1 MTTNPTNN
9 PPQKVKKKP
18 QPKPHYSPSPFRRGE
33 KKSSGTCKGAG
44 QGCVWDFYFFP
55 CLENLPDYFLTFPE
69 RSAQEPGWTWGSIFS
84 SLLCL
89 PSQSHPPRPQKCIF
103 LASFCTDQKYLSL
116 LEVLAWPF
124 LNFSSIQEESRPPV
138 LGTVEKADPRRGDEV
153 PNPFPTAR
161 QHSLGFHHPL
171 QNQKSRIFASQMIW
185 ERAGTAR
192 SGSGAPAPC
201 SPRVS
206 RAPRGAP
213 GVFFPE
219 STLKSRPGGG
229 CASLGSGAFGRGARP
244 RLKLRC

>member
-1 MTTNPTNN
+1 MLGP
-9 PPQKVKKKP
+9 
-18 QPKPHYSPSPFRRGE
+18 
-33 KKSSGTCKGAG
+33 GAG
-44 QGCVWDFYFFP
+44 LDLGQHFQ
-55 CLENLPDYFLTFPE
+55 FLALFAF
-69 RSAQEPGWTWGSIFS
+69 SEPS
-84 SLLCL
+84 
-89 PSQSHPPRPQKCIF
+89 PRPQKCIF

-116 LEVLAWPF
+116 LEVLDWPF

-138 LGTVEKADPRRGDEV
+138 LGTVARADPSGEDEV

-161 QHSLGFHHPL
+161 QNSLGFHHPL
-171 QNQKSRIFASQMIW
+171 QNQKSRIFASQMVW

-192 SGSGAPAPC
+192 SGSGAPAPR

>member
-1 MTTNPTNN
+1 MGQHFQFLALFAFSE
-9 PPQKVKKKP
+9 PPLTPKVHFFGLVLHGSEVP
-18 QPKPHYSPSPFRRGE
+18 VAAGSAGLAFPEFFQHPGGIQTPSFGD
-33 KKSSGTCKGAG
+33 SG
-44 QGCVWDFYFFP
+44 QG
-55 CLENLPDYFLTFPE
+55 
-69 RSAQEPGWTWGSIFS
+69 RSQRG
-84 SLLCL
+84 
-89 PSQSHPPRPQKCIF
+89 
-103 LASFCTDQKYLSL
+103 
-116 LEVLAWPF
+116 
-124 LNFSSIQEESRPPV
+124 
-138 LGTVEKADPRRGDEV
+138 GDEV
-153 PNPFPTAR
+153 PNPFPTTR

-192 SGSGAPAPC
+192 SGSGAPAPR

-206 RAPRGAP
+206 RAPRGGP